1 MNFAYKH
8 CGTATMLGKTEK
20 RGDPSGLFLFE
31 EAAEGIYRV
40 GGILPLALRFGR
52 AGR

>member
-1 MNFAYKH
+1 LFFQYRVSNFPVSIFQLLVS
-8 CGTATMLGKTEK
+8 TVF
-20 RGDPSGLFLFE
+20 FLFE
-31 EAAEGIYRV
+31 EAAESVYRV